1 MKIII
6 QNLKECKM
14 ENKKLSN
21 IDISESA
28 LKGFAQNKVIA
39 NKAVAQAIR
48 ENKLLGL
55 SNTKTN

>member
-1 MKIII
+1 
-6 QNLKECKM
+6 M

>member
-1 MKIII
+1 
-6 QNLKECKM
+6 M
-14 ENKKLSN
+14 ENKKLSK